1 MSYICWSPALYQ
13 VFSQVPL
20 KVPIRLQS
28 DYFEVHRDE
37 QEIQRL
43 RDPPGA
49 ARPVGHRTGI

>member
-1 MSYICWSPALYQ
+1 MSYIGWSPALYQ

-28 DYFEVHRDE
+28 DYFEVHTDE

-43 RDPPGA
+43 HDPPGA
-49 ARPVGHRTGI
+49 ARPVGHGTGI